1 MTSAD
6 SFDNTVINAG
16 ESIGATA
23 GKVVATAKRTATAIG
38 ERTDRLAVVATQ
50 VKSETRRVVKQ
61 GKREARKAVKSAKK
75 VAASAKKSIKRVG
88 KKLKRR

>member
-6 SFDNTVINAG
+6 TFDNTVIHAG
-16 ESIGATA
+16 ETLGATA

-38 ERTDRLAVVATQ
+38 EKKDRLAGAAVQARSEGRRA
-50 VKSETRRVVKQ
+50 VKR
-61 GKREARKAVKSAKK
+61 GKREVRKAVKSAKK
-75 VAASAKKSIKRVG
+75 AAASAKKSIKRVA